1 MDFDKV
7 KSILNI
13 LDNRRKEFD
22 KLLELEN
29 SIKPNAWDWVKI
41 LDVQLEFSKSEIAQ
55 ILDEKKKSLESEIR
69 GLAKELSEV
78 KWNGNNI
85 KSI

>member
-7 KSILNI
+7 KSILNT
-13 LDNRRKEFD
+13 LDNRRQELG

-29 SIKPNAWDWVKI
+29 KTKDRTSYWVGI
-41 LDVQLEFSKSEIAQ
+41 ESLQLEFSKSEVAQ

-69 GLAKELSEV
+69 GLAKELSV
-78 KWNGNNI
+78 VNND
-85 KSI
+85 